1 MGRSMRIGVSL
12 SCILGMLAFLA
23 LPAAATTMV
32 RYSLKE
38 LALNA
43 DAIVVG
49 KFKTVRSVWYE
60 EKGKIYTYLTVDV
73 SETLKGEGRTSLTIR
88 QLGGTVGK
96 LVMKVTGTP
105 TLAPEEEAV
114 LFLHKTQAGEHL
126 IYGLSQGMFRV
137 VADPGGGAKK
147 VRAINS
153 SVDLLDPQTK
163 KIVAAGGEGG
173 ADELSLDGFLQ
184 RVRQYLGEGGK

>member
-1 MGRSMRIGVSL
+1 MGVSL
-12 SCILGMLAFLA
+12 GCILGMLALLA

-32 RYSLKE
+32 SYSLKE

-49 KFKTVRSVWYE
+49 KFKTVRSVWDE

-73 SETLKGEGRTSLTIR
+73 SETLKGDGQKSLTIR

-114 LFLHKTQAGEHL
+114 LFLHKTQAGDHL
-126 IYGLSQGMFRV
+126 IYGLSQGVFRV
-137 VADPGGGAKK
+137 VADPGGGVKR
-147 VRAINS
+147 VQAINS
-153 SVDLLDPQTK
+153 SVDLLDPKTT
-163 KIVAAGGEGG
+163 KIVAAGGEDG
-173 ADELSLDGFLQ
+173 ADGASLDGFLQ
-184 RVRQYLGEGGK
+184 QVRQYLGEVRK